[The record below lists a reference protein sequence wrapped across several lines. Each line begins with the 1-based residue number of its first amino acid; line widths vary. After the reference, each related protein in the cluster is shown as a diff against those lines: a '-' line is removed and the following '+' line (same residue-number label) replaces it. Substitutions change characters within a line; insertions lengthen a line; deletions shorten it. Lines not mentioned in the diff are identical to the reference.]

1 MELGLLSERGG
12 LSREN
17 DPFIWDPIK
26 ESLEGACKR
35 LLALYDRVLLLMTR
49 PPFGAHLALAEALR
63 ERYPGRLLLHATPLF
78 GPGLQA
84 LHERAEELLGKAEPE
99 DVLAEL
105 RRMEREGRLYLASAD
120 PEALRRQ
127 GWLPPGGGLALRLG
141 LYALFALEEDRLRLP
156 PLPVPEGQVPAAF
169 AEFWGRA
176 FAGRPVRAYLNLGKA
191 APPSWRRA
199 LEEGL
204 KAHLALQKARL
215 SPMPRDLQERI
226 GAKSLLGFAYPL

>member
-1 MELGLLSERGG
+1 MLSERRG

-63 ERYPGRLLLHATPLF
+63 ERYPGRILLHATSLF

-84 LHERAEELLGKAEPE
+84 LHERAEELLGRADPE

-105 RRMEREGRLYLASAD
+105 RRVEREGRLYLASAD
-120 PEALRRQ
+120 PEALGRQ
-127 GWLPPGGGLALRLG
+127 GWLPPGGKLVMRLG
-141 LYALFALEEDRLRLP
+141 FHALFALEGERLRLP
-156 PLPVPEGQVPAAF
+156 PCPC
-169 AEFWGRA
+169 R
-176 FAGRPVRAYLNLGKA
+176 KA
-191 APPSWRRA
+191 RSPPPSRSS
-199 LEEGL
+199 GGGP
-204 KAHLALQKARL
+204 
-215 SPMPRDLQERI
+215 SPEDPS
-226 GAKSLLGFAYPL
+226 GPT

>member
-1 MELGLLSERGG
+1 MELGLLSERRG

-63 ERYPGRLLLHATPLF
+63 ERYPGRILLHATSLF
-78 GPGLQA
+78 GPGLKA
-84 LHERAEELLGKAEPE
+84 LHERAEELLGRADPE

-105 RRMEREGRLYLASAD
+105 RRVEREGRLYLASAD
-120 PEALRRQ
+120 PEALGRQ
-127 GWLPPGGGLALRLG
+127 GWLPPGGKLVMRLG
-141 LYALFALEEDRLRLP
+141 FHALFALEGERLRLP

-191 APPSWRRA
+191 APPSWRRPA
-199 LEEGL
+199 PRTPRRRRGPGL
-204 KAHLALQKARL
+204 PEIGRASCR
-215 SPMPRDLQERI
+215 ERV
-226 GAKSLLGFAYPL
+226 